1 MGTDI
6 KTVITDR
13 ADTPHSSVDAILVRL
28 SPLRIVLT
36 RAGRV
41 YLMAVIAFLALQGI
55 GLEFDATKAIPLMTF
70 GTIFLN
76 ALSVAVGPAV
86 VSALWNTAEL
96 FFKVDERNPAMR
108 A

>member
-1 MGTDI
+1 MGNEV

-13 ADTPHSSVDAILVRL
+13 ADGPRGNFDAILIRL

-36 RAGRV
+36 RAIRV
-41 YLMAVIAFLALQGI
+41 YLMSVIAALALQGI
-55 GLEFDATKAIPLMTF
+55 TQAFDPAKGLPV
-70 GTIFLN
+70 GQFLVVFVN

-86 VSALWNTAEL
+86 ISLLWNTAEL
-96 FFKVDERNPAMR
+96 LFKVDEKNPALR